1 MFVESLLTGLS
12 AHNKWLLSA
21 QPYSYPPWPRK
32 RAWKE
37 FKSKGEEQCET
48 VSSDCNVAIIIKK
61 TQLWLP
67 TEREREKGGQ
77 WEGSTQEGER
87 HLEESK

>member
-1 MFVESLLTGLS
+1 MFEESLLTGLS

-37 FKSKGEEQCET
+37 SASEGEEQCET
-48 VSSDCNVAIIIKK
+48 VSSEYKVAIIIKK
-61 TQLWLP
+61 AQL
-67 TEREREKGGQ
+67 
-77 WEGSTQEGER
+77 
-87 HLEESK
+87 